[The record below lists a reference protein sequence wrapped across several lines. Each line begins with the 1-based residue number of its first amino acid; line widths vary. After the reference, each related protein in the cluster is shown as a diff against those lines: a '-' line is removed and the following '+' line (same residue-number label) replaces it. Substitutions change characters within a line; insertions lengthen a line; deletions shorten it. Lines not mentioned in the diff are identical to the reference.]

1 MVAHSGYDL
10 PEKVCPACGTTMRGD
25 GHNLPYTEHK
35 AEDRMIPEI
44 NIAASKIEKAWQ
56 LLVDYVGE
64 KRIARSGSVSIAG
77 RRANGY
83 IQRYQDSCGEVFTKE
98 KATQIIK
105 KIMNIKVSE
114 WSMPGGFLL
123 LPEGMAFEDI
133 TPITHLD
140 SLECGIHRRS
150 HLNGYDI
157 DYALQRINLL
167 GYSIYDRIT
176 ELHCITGTNPKD
188 IEYSDPNIYKLFENF
203 DVCGIPNFSTDSCKQ
218 IMRSV
223 VAQNIDTPAVLRF
236 SDLVRILG
244 INHGLGTWKDNA
256 ANLIKTQPFADLI
269 GSREDIFLKLQE
281 YGVDPLTVC
290 TVTET
295 IRKGKFYADTDE
307 NLATAQKLLDT
318 GVPQWYV
325 ESMRKIGY
333 LTSKAHTAHIVKTAV
348 SLAWFKAHYPKEF
361 YTVTLQDLGA
371 EEFLHYSNEA
381 LLQKLNTIETWDPS
395 KDASQEAIELLLE
408 MRHRNIP
415 INL

>member
-1 MVAHSGYDL
+1 
-10 PEKVCPACGTTMRGD
+10 
-25 GHNLPYTEHK
+25 
-35 AEDRMIPEI
+35 
-44 NIAASKIEKAWQ
+44 
-56 LLVDYVGE
+56 
-64 KRIARSGSVSIAG
+64 
-77 RRANGY
+77 
-83 IQRYQDSCGEVFTKE
+83 
-98 KATQIIK
+98 
-105 KIMNIKVSE
+105 
-114 WSMPGGFLL
+114 MPGGFLL

-140 SLECGIHRRS
+140 SPECGIHRRS

-157 DYALQRINLL
+157 DHVLQRINLL

-176 ELHCITGTNPKD
+176 ELHCITGTNPED
-188 IEYSDPNIYKLFENF
+188 IDYSDPNIYKLFENL

-295 IRKGKFYADTDE
+295 IRKGRFYADTDE

-348 SLAWFKAHYPKEF
+348 SLAWFKVHYPKEF

-381 LLQKLNTIETWDPS
+381 LLQKLETMERCDHY
-395 KDASQEAIELLLE
+395 KDKPQEAIELLLE
-408 MRHRNIP
+408 ARRKNIP
-415 INL
+415 LKL